1 MNNMYNVPQ
10 KINELSFTS
19 TNKNIPQ
26 KSEEINNNLKNPN
39 LVRNAIQNT
48 NHQSKTQTANNA
60 NNIMYNES
68 VGNVEYFDQ
77 YGNPLVLINGQF
89 IDKRLLVNKKVD
101 KNIKDKQMIN
111 QNLNITDK
119 NLTQNTYINQ
129 ENNQFSNTYPLP
141 GQKTYST
148 QTLINENFEQ
158 NVNKIN
164 NINYQNQNYS
174 QRSNRFLEDQ
184 NFTNANINANINNYN
199 INLNLNQ
206 QNPLIND
213 INNLFN
219 KSNSGQITQPDIQ
232 TIEPQKPKKRRPVFK
247 IPPSKKRSISQ
258 GRSLAFIHKYYD
270 ENFILEEENED
281 NASDSE
287 NKKKEKN
294 FKDVVK
300 EVVNIRRLIPN
311 KNQEEEKNVIQQN
324 NENDNNLKIN
334 EEIKSDEIDKKEEE
348 EKEENNNNVIRLSH
362 MGFSLERSSFKPENE
377 NNNINN
383 EKNNNNDEDINNKNN
398 DKEKEMNN
406 ENNDKYNFDD
416 LNIDKNIYEE
426 KKIDLDE
433 LSPKIKRN
441 IDMNLDEDD
450 DDKINIDKID
460 EKLNEKLKLYTE
472 KEKQNSQ
479 KNKEQELNEKKLSG
493 DIPNPYKNM
502 ISENEKDYQKSKSDE
517 VKKDQKISSKPE
529 LENNQSNNFSKNTE
543 DIIVNNSS
551 ISNNLLRESDI
562 SNINPKF
569 YEPIKDSIR
578 DLKFSDFKNNE
589 NTEEKRINMNIEGFD
604 LDKYFNKENEKNE
617 IKKVDSS
624 LRTLKSEENDRNSQQ
639 IVDNLEEEE
648 KKNKNIQSHNS
659 GDIKTNNEKLTTIN
673 DIITQ
678 TEPEDDYSKKFIK
691 KNSK

>member
-1 MNNMYNVPQ
+1 
-10 KINELSFTS
+10 
-19 TNKNIPQ
+19 
-26 KSEEINNNLKNPN
+26 
-39 LVRNAIQNT
+39 
-48 NHQSKTQTANNA
+48 
-60 NNIMYNES
+60 
-68 VGNVEYFDQ
+68 
-77 YGNPLVLINGQF
+77 
-89 IDKRLLVNKKVD
+89 
-101 KNIKDKQMIN
+101 
-111 QNLNITDK
+111 
-119 NLTQNTYINQ
+119 
-129 ENNQFSNTYPLP
+129 
-141 GQKTYST
+141 
-148 QTLINENFEQ
+148 
-158 NVNKIN
+158 
-164 NINYQNQNYS
+164 
-174 QRSNRFLEDQ
+174 
-184 NFTNANINANINNYN
+184 
-199 INLNLNQ
+199 
-206 QNPLIND
+206 
-213 INNLFN
+213 
-219 KSNSGQITQPDIQ
+219 
-232 TIEPQKPKKRRPVFK
+232 
-247 IPPSKKRSISQ
+247 
-258 GRSLAFIHKYYD
+258 
-270 ENFILEEENED
+270 
-281 NASDSE
+281 
-287 NKKKEKN
+287 
-294 FKDVVK
+294 
-300 EVVNIRRLIPN
+300 
-311 KNQEEEKNVIQQN
+311 
-324 NENDNNLKIN
+324 
-334 EEIKSDEIDKKEEE
+334 
-348 EKEENNNNVIRLSH
+348 
-362 MGFSLERSSFKPENE
+362 MGFSLERSSFKPEENN

-479 KNKEQELNEKKLSG
+479 NNKEQELNEKKLSG

-529 LENNQSNNFSKNTE
+529 LENKQSNAFSKNTE